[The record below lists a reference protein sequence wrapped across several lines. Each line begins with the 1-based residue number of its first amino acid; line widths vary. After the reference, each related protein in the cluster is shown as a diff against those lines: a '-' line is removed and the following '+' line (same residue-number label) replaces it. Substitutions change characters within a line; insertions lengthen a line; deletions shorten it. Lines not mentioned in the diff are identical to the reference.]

1 MHLLAYYA
9 LLTPLLAAA
18 GCAYDRN
25 HAASTAPMNLRPPG
39 AQVVSLETFAS
50 GVQIYECA
58 SKPDQASTYEW
69 AFRAPEAILVDRS
82 GRTVGKHYAGPTW
95 ESIDGSSVVGEASA
109 RDPGPT
115 PSAIPWLLLR
125 AKATAGAGVF
135 SDTKSI
141 QRLQTVGGVTPTAP
155 CSAAN
160 ARQIARVPYK
170 ATYVFYVAA
179 P

>member
-1 MHLLAYYA
+1 MQLLACA
-9 LLTPLLAAA
+9 LPAAVLAAG
-18 GCAYDRN
+18 GCANDRS
-25 HAASTAPMNLRPPG
+25 HAASTAPLNLRPPG

-58 SKPDQASTYEW
+58 SKPDQPSTYEW
-69 AFRAPEAILVDRS
+69 TFRSPEATLVDRS

-95 ESIDGSSVVGEASA
+95 ESIDGSSVIGEVSE

-125 AKATAGAGVF
+125 AKATAGAGMF
-135 SDTKSI
+135 TPTKSI
-141 QRLQTVGGVTPTAP
+141 QRLRTAGGVAPTEP
-155 CSAAN
+155 CGAAN
-160 ARQIARVPYK
+160 AKQLARVPYK